1 MLGDFITRCL
11 ILLFGYTY
19 PAFECF
25 KTVEKNRADIEQ
37 LRFWCQYWII
47 VAIITVFERFADILI
62 SWVPMYGEMK
72 LAFFIYLWHPKT
84 MGTSYVFEVFL
95 RPYVS
100 RHEPEID
107 RKLSEMRA
115 RAWDVALLYWE
126 SFASQG
132 QAKFFEVL
140 RYLAA
145 QSYKPS
151 PDSAQ
156 KTPLSFNHDPPR
168 QQEPQKEPTSEYSHR
183 TRWGSRI
190 AGNAGPN
197 PFLHQNELSDVR
209 ERG

>member
-11 ILLFGYTY
+11 ILLFGYIY

-47 VAIITVFERFADILI
+47 VAALTVLERFGDILV
-62 SWVPMYGEMK
+62 SWAPMYGEMK

-84 MGTSYVFEVFL
+84 KGTNYVYEVFL
-95 RPYVS
+95 RPYVA
-100 RHEPEID
+100 RHETDID

-115 RAWDVALLYWE
+115 RAWDMAILYWQ
-126 SFASQG
+126 SFANQG

-145 QSYKPS
+145 QSYRPS
-151 PDSAQ
+151 PETAQ
-156 KTPLSFNHDPPR
+156 ESGHCT
-168 QQEPQKEPTSEYSHR
+168 KEKAFDVTLQSTSL
-183 TRWGSRI
+183 
-190 AGNAGPN
+190 N
-197 PFLHQNELSDVR
+197 
-209 ERG
+209 